1 MKKFL
6 SFFLLFL
13 LPLFLI
19 NAQPQS
25 FYISPNQTIS
35 NGSYVRGYCLE
46 KTKDVLNFDNFE
58 ELTRIIG
65 NVTVVFKNNKEQ
77 IISLN
82 ELLNGKKKKIEI
94 IPFNSYEHL
103 KFVFLDKN
111 IAQIK
116 IGKEGLRLFR
126 EDYSNTD
133 EYVNK
138 LTEQNI
144 QKILELEAQGKSHS
158 EIQNIIWRTRIIKEI
173 ERTNSRLTMDF
184 QTTQKEEERVRSKFN
199 KSSTVSYEQ
208 NGNTFMRIDGLLGNN
223 DINEYIIE
231 LITHFHNDHISRSV
245 VEQCI
250 KEGSFNRIIAPYPM
264 LDDSRNRVFSIIEE
278 NAGIRE
284 YNFKQENRILE
295 IIPENISFNR
305 FSSCKFGDFNYS
317 SFQVNK
323 DIKIGMFKYQK
334 PHNANT
340 DGLIYIIT
348 HKDVSYL
355 IFGDFDDP
363 SGIENLLDTSA
374 ANEKRVFEI
383 KEERSKL
390 EVEGIKILSEL
401 EKLFQ
406 SRSSLI
412 KKSGSIIN
420 EISINNLNSQID
432 EKIKIIEELGEQIEQ
447 LNKEL
452 DGLIYIKADVIKHPH
467 HAHIFGNNA
476 NTDRIIEK
484 LNEVFEPY
492 YFIWQ
497 RHQTQD
503 SEQFKKY
510 IERFKFFKKY
520 LCSDELEINFFSLL
534 EHFNTRRHT

>member
-1 MKKFL
+1 
-6 SFFLLFL
+6 L
-13 LPLFLI
+13 LPVLSVY
-19 NAQPQS
+19 AQPQS

-35 NGSYVRGYCLE
+35 NGGYVRGYCLE
-46 KTKDVLNFDNFE
+46 YTKDVLSFDNFE

-65 NVTVVFKNNKEQ
+65 NVTVVLNNKKEQ
-77 IISLN
+77 TISLN
-82 ELLNGKKKKIEI
+82 ELLNGKKKRIEI
-94 IPFNSYEHL
+94 IPFDSYEHL
-103 KFVFLDKN
+103 QFVFLDKK

-126 EDYSNTD
+126 EDYSITD
-133 EYVNK
+133 EYVNS

-144 QKILELEAQGKSHS
+144 QKILELEAKGKSHT
-158 EIQNIIWRTRIIKEI
+158 EIQHIIWRTRIIKEI

-184 QTTQKEEERVRSKFN
+184 QTTQKEAERVRSTFN

-208 NGNTFMRIDGLLGNN
+208 NGKTFMRIDGLLGSN

-264 LDDSRNRVFSIIEE
+264 LDDSRNRIFSIIEE
-278 NAGIRE
+278 NEGIKE
-284 YNFKQENRILE
+284 YNFKQENRVLE
-295 IIPENISFNR
+295 ITSGDRKLASYLTHE
-305 FSSCKFGDFNYS
+305 FGDFNYS

-323 DIKIGMFKYQK
+323 DINVKMFKYQK
-334 PHNANT
+334 PQNDNT

-348 HKDVSYL
+348 HKNVSYL

-363 SGIENLLDTSA
+363 AGIENLLDTSA
-374 ANEKRVFEI
+374 ANERRVFEI

-390 EVEGIKILSEL
+390 EVEEIKIIVEL
-401 EKLFQ
+401 DKLFQ
-406 SRSSLI
+406 KRSS
-412 KKSGSIIN
+412 IIHKPN
-420 EISINNLNSQID
+420 SLYNLNKQIEEK
-432 EKIKIIEELGEQIEQ
+432 EKIIDGLEEQIEQ

-452 DGLIYIKADVIKHPH
+452 DNLIYIKADVIKHPH

-476 NTDRIIEK
+476 NTDSIIEK
-484 LNEVFEPY
+484 LNDVFEPHF
-492 YFIWQ
+492 FIWQ
-497 RHQTQD
+497 RHQTQS

-510 IERFKFFKKY
+510 IERFKFFNKY

-534 EHFNTRRHT
+534 EHFNTRRYS